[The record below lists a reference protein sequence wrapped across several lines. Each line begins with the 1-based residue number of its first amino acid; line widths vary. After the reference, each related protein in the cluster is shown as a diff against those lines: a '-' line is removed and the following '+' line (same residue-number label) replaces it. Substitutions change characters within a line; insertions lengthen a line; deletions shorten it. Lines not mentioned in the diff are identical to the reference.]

1 MGSFSFRN
9 DQKVVYTL
17 LFRLTHHV
25 TILFIASKNDNR
37 AINVMKCW
45 VRNLWFCKM
54 KKTILSILSA
64 NEDIGIL

>member
-17 LFRLTHHV
+17 LFRLTNHV